1 MAYPTYL
8 VHFNPNHDPKNG
20 KFTFKKL
27 GSIFTT
33 RNNKKDRSGD
43 DFDGVYTK
51 TAPASTEKKGPE
63 SFKSAELDNDYK
75 KVKANQIPNFQHDL
89 KWLRD
94 DDDANKVWGKEYVKM
109 ADIGLKAL
117 DKIGRQAYNDD
128 SVGATN
134 SDRSW
139 FVFEDQTIGM
149 PSIAYLASTGKSAD
163 EIASIVNSN
172 YRCARANNKY
182 MGQYDWLKN
191 REEYEEADKNIPY
204 RDVNWEL
211 REYAGWGEVKSDD
224 EYINECVK
232 AAKEYDSV
240 KHAIAY
246 GDNYLIHYNE
256 NHSKANGRSDNMY
269 KAVLKH
275 GDVTYS
281 SNSRGNQ
288 AHDKATGKFTFNP
301 NKAANVSR
309 AISTGARNASQNI
322 ANNSNSYL
330 RGKKGPRAD
339 LSNMSDQELQRI
351 INRENMERQYDNYFN
366 TPTESKGKKFVD
378 GLSTVLGIT
387 ATAAGIAAS
396 GFAIYAAVK
405 GKK

>member
-1 MAYPTYL
+1 
-8 VHFNPNHDPKNG
+8 
-20 KFTFKKL
+20 
-27 GSIFTT
+27 
-33 RNNKKDRSGD
+33 
-43 DFDGVYTK
+43 
-51 TAPASTEKKGPE
+51 
-63 SFKSAELDNDYK
+63 
-75 KVKANQIPNFQHDL
+75 
-89 KWLRD
+89 
-94 DDDANKVWGKEYVKM
+94 
-109 ADIGLKAL
+109 
-117 DKIGRQAYNDD
+117 
-128 SVGATN
+128 
-134 SDRSW
+134 
-139 FVFEDQTIGM
+139 
-149 PSIAYLASTGKSAD
+149 
-163 EIASIVNSN
+163 
-172 YRCARANNKY
+172 
-182 MGQYDWLKN
+182 
-191 REEYEEADKNIPY
+191 
-204 RDVNWEL
+204 
-211 REYAGWGEVKSDD
+211 
-224 EYINECVK
+224 
-232 AAKEYDSV
+232 
-240 KHAIAY
+240 
-246 GDNYLIHYNE
+246 
-256 NHSKANGRSDNMY
+256 MY

-281 SNSRGNQ
+281 SNTTGNP